1 MNKLHCLVGTVNF
14 SNKYITQKLNSA
26 GGLLVPEGI
35 IRPVV
40 SDSELGGLY
49 PRGLI
54 VHQQS

>member
-1 MNKLHCLVGTVNF
+1 MNILHCLGTVNI

-35 IRPVV
+35 IHPVV